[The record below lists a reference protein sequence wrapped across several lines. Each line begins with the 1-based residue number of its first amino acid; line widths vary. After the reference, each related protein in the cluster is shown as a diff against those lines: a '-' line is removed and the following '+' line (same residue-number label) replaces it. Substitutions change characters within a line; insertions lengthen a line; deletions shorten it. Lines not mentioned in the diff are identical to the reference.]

1 MTNGRSACVCSVKIL
16 VLYRNRSG
24 AFGLIA
30 EQCPHR
36 RASFAFGIPTED
48 GIRCPYHGWKFGT
61 DGRCIEQPNEPAGS
75 TFNEKTTTQAYPV
88 EELGGLLWAYLGPLP
103 APMVPRLDGL
113 VAEGTIRILGSAV
126 IPCNWLQ
133 IMENSLDAVHTEWLH
148 GHFFEFVK
156 EAEGLKVSFTQK
168 HTKIGFDE
176 FEHGIV
182 KRRVLE
188 GGSEDDDDWKIGHPV
203 VFPTTLAIGNASP
216 AWHEYRFQFRVP
228 IDDTHT
234 QHYWF
239 GAFVLPNGAMAPK
252 HLLDRVHEYE
262 TPIFQPNGDFML
274 DSIHGQDIMVWVTQ
288 GAIADRSREA
298 LGTTDRGITTYRK
311 MLLRELKR
319 MDDGHDPKNVIR
331 DPAQN
336 GTIVLPLEG
345 KKAQRADGFEA
356 LFRRHQVRYSPIAE
370 EILDVLRSAR
380 TPELVTAS

>member
-1 MTNGRSACVCSVKIL
+1 VVTPEENELLTRIGPGTRMGALVRRYWQPIGTAAEMHGKAMKCVRLLAEDL
-16 VLYRNRSG
+16 VLRHG
-24 AFGLIA
+24 ADGTFELF
-30 EQCPHR
+30 ET
-36 RASFAFGIPTED
+36 AFPRG
-48 GIRCPYHGWKFGT
+48 GT
-61 DGRCIEQPNEPAGS
+61 PA
-75 TFNEKTTTQAYPV
+75 TYPV
-88 EELGGLLWAYLGPLP
+88 AELGGLLWAYLGPLP
-103 APMVPRLDGL
+103 APLVPRLDGL
-113 VAEGTIRILGSAV
+113 VAEGTIRILGKAV

-156 EAEGLKVSFTQK
+156 ESEGLKVSFTQR
-168 HTKIGFDE
+168 HVKIGFDE
-176 FEHGIV
+176 FEYGIV

-188 GGSEDDDDWKIGHPV
+188 GHSEDDDDWKIGHPI
-203 VFPTTLAIGNASP
+203 VFPNTLAIGNASP
-216 AWHEYRFQFRVP
+216 AWHEYRFQIRVP

-239 GAFVLPNGAMAPK
+239 GAFVLPEGATAPA
-252 HLLDRVHEYE
+252 HLLDRVHEYD

-274 DSIHGQDIMVWVTQ
+274 DSIHGQDIMAWVTQ
-288 GAIADRSREA
+288 GAIADRSRES
-298 LGTTDRGITTYRK
+298 LGSTDRGITLYRR

-319 MDDGHDPKNVIR
+319 MEAGEDPKNVIR

-370 EILDVLRSAR
+370 EILEVLRSGRA
-380 TPELVTAS
+380 PELVSAS

>member
-1 MTNGRSACVCSVKIL
+1 M
-16 VLYRNRSG
+16 
-24 AFGLIA
+24 
-30 EQCPHR
+30 
-36 RASFAFGIPTED
+36 
-48 GIRCPYHGWKFGT
+48 
-61 DGRCIEQPNEPAGS
+61 
-75 TFNEKTTTQAYPV
+75 
-88 EELGGLLWAYLGPLP
+88 
-103 APMVPRLDGL
+103 
-113 VAEGTIRILGSAV
+113 RILGSAV

-168 HTKIGFDE
+168 HKKIGFDE

-188 GGSEDDDDWKIGHPV
+188 GHSEEDDDWKIGHPV
-203 VFPTTLAIGNASP
+203 IFPNALAIGNASP
-216 AWHEYRFQFRVP
+216 QWHEYRFQFRVP

-239 GAFVLPNGAMAPK
+239 GAFVLPNGAQAPA

-274 DSIHGQDIMVWVTQ
+274 DSIHGQDIMAWVTQ
-288 GAIADRSREA
+288 GPIADRSRES
-298 LGTTDRGITTYRK
+298 LGSTDKGITTYRR

-319 MDDGHDPKNVIR
+319 IEEGHDPKNVIR

-345 KKAQRADGFEA
+345 HKAQRADGFEA
-356 LFRRHQVRYSPIAE
+356 LFRRHQVRYSPIAD
-370 EILDVLRSAR
+370 EILDVLRAAR
-380 TPELVTAS
+380 APELVAT